1 MASSEPSVRTMLSNL
16 CRQCARAPVR
26 PRALPSAVNA
36 AARRLPTTA
45 GRARSTLASPTA
57 ESQTSASKTPEL
69 RSRWKSSEQRPVLS
83 TSARPT
89 ITTSTSTLIEA
100 QKRRNSTSVLA
111 AKTDNARPTAEQ
123 IAEAEKKTRVLQGD
137 DLFHSYTDSP
147 IADMRK
153 RAAFIKM
160 HAYCPHPHHQST
172 HLPAAEPR
180 LKTTLA
186 RFEDSALPPAHVDF
200 ECPDCG
206 VPVYCCEEH
215 WMDDYEAHLE
225 ICDTLRQ
232 INEDDHDLRSG
243 RVFPE
248 FDYPGPQMEEAL
260 VNMTNWD
267 TLMYTRGFNA
277 VSDDRSMR
285 QVTRLLTYPLTIA
298 SVLHELSP
306 YSIRKGGQLTTEG
319 LKSFSALR
327 YTLHPPK
334 AGESDS
340 IKGLRP
346 QAPAVRLFILGARA
360 ESSLPRDVWVQ
371 LAHLFPSARIHLIF
385 VGPES
390 MTNRDDE
397 FPLPPRTPENPFGAV
412 VEDRIW
418 PSMKISTI
426 VDYYHTIH
434 RTGHFYPYDPYFDCF
449 MLFHPGLGHPA
460 SSHEWTETVPLL
472 LETKAPIIVTGY
484 TQYDMERDIEWVNKT
499 ARGEFDLLM
508 QPGENIF
515 RSLRWDLNDM
525 DPQDISCGNWGLWAF
540 RGKRYEATRKE
551 SDQ

>member
-1 MASSEPSVRTMLSNL
+1 MASSEPAVRAMLSNL
-16 CRQCARAPVR
+16 CRQCARAPAR
-26 PRALPSAVNA
+26 PRPLSPVN
-36 AARRLPTTA
+36 AARRLPTSAT
-45 GRARSTLASPTA
+45 RARSTLATPPAASAKVSSMSCTSDSRPRWRADAAASSTA
-57 ESQTSASKTPEL
+57 TPLHPTSATQRR
-69 RSRWKSSEQRPVLS
+69 RS
-83 TSARPT
+83 
-89 ITTSTSTLIEA
+89 
-100 QKRRNSTSVLA
+100 STSVFA
-111 AKTDNARPTAEQ
+111 AKTDNAQQPSA
-123 IAEAEKKTRVLQGD
+123 ASLAAHEKENRVLAED
-137 DLFHSYTDSP
+137 DLFHSYTNSP

-160 HAYCPHPHHQST
+160 HAHCPHPHHKST

-186 RFEDSALPPAHVDF
+186 RFENGSELPPAHVDF

-206 VPVYCCEEH
+206 IPVYCSEAH

-243 RVFPE
+243 RLFPE

-277 VSDDRSMR
+277 ISDDRSMR
-285 QVTRLLTYPLTIA
+285 QVTRLLTYPVTIA

-334 AGESDS
+334 SGESDS

-346 QAPAVRLFILGARA
+346 QAPAVRLFVLGARA

-385 VGPES
+385 IGPES

-397 FPLPPRTPENPFGAV
+397 FPLPPRTPANPFGAV
-412 VEDRIW
+412 VEDRVW

-426 VDYYHTIH
+426 VDYYHTVH
-434 RTGHFYPYDPYFDCF
+434 KTGYFYPYDPYFDCF

-460 SSHEWTETVPLL
+460 SSHEWAETVPLL
-472 LETKAPIIVTGY
+472 LETKAPILVTGY

-515 RSLRWDLNDM
+515 RSQRWDLNDM

>member
-1 MASSEPSVRTMLSNL
+1 MASSETALRAMLSSL
-16 CRQCARAPVR
+16 CRQCRRTPAR
-26 PRALPSAVNA
+26 PRALASVHTH
-36 AARRLPTTA
+36 ARRLSITA
-45 GRARSTLASPTA
+45 GRFRSTLATA
-57 ESQTSASKTPEL
+57 PVASTAKATSASQASDVRP
-69 RSRWKSSEQRPVLS
+69 RWKADGRRSGISSG
-83 TSARPT
+83 APT
-89 ITTSTSTLIEA
+89 NPAISSIEA

-111 AKTDNARPTAEQ
+111 AKTDNARLTAAQ
-123 IAEAEKKTRVLQGD
+123 ISEAEKKTRVLYD
-137 DLFHSYTDSP
+137 DNLFHSFTDSP

-153 RAAFIKM
+153 RAAYIKM
-160 HAYCPHPHHQST
+160 HAHCPHPHHQST
-172 HLPAAEPR
+172 RLPAAEPR

-225 ICDTLRQ
+225 ICGTLQQ

-277 VSDDRSMR
+277 ISDDRSMR

-334 AGESDS
+334 SGESDS

-385 VGPES
+385 IGPES

-397 FPLPPRTPENPFGAV
+397 FPLPPRTAENPFGAV
-412 VEDRIW
+412 VEDRVW
-418 PSMKISTI
+418 STMKMSTI

-434 RTGHFYPYDPYFDCF
+434 KTGHFYPYDPYFDCF
-449 MLFHPGLGHPA
+449 VMFHPGLGHPA
-460 SSHEWTETVPLL
+460 SSHEWAETVPFL

-508 QPGENIF
+508 EPGENLF

-540 RGKRYEATRKE
+540 RGKRYEATRQE
-551 SDQ
+551 TEQ

>member
-1 MASSEPSVRTMLSNL
+1 MLS
-16 CRQCARAPVR
+16 
-26 PRALPSAVNA
+26 
-36 AARRLPTTA
+36 
-45 GRARSTLASPTA
+45 
-57 ESQTSASKTPEL
+57 
-69 RSRWKSSEQRPVLS
+69 
-83 TSARPT
+83 
-89 ITTSTSTLIEA
+89 
-100 QKRRNSTSVLA
+100 QKRRRSLFSLKADPPVSNEPVAPRKL
-111 AKTDNARPTAEQ
+111 E
-123 IAEAEKKTRVLQGD
+123 ED
-137 DLFHSYTDSP
+137 DLFHSYTESP
-147 IADMRK
+147 IPDMRK

-160 HAYCPHPHHQST
+160 HANCPHPHHQAT
-172 HLPAAEPR
+172 DAPVADLPQRPK
-180 LKTTLA
+180 LKALE
-186 RFEDSALPPAHVDF
+186 RFEDGSTLPPKKVDF

-215 WMDDYEAHLE
+215 WMDDYEAHLQ

-243 RVFPE
+243 RAFPE

-260 VNMTNWD
+260 VNMTSWD
-267 TLMYTRGFNA
+267 TFMYTRGFNA

-285 QVTRLLTYPLTIA
+285 QVTRLLTYPVTIA

-306 YSIRKGGQLTTEG
+306 YNIRKGGQMTTEG

-334 AGESDS
+334 AGGSDS
-340 IKGLRP
+340 IKGIRP

-371 LAHLFPSARIHLIF
+371 LSHMFPSARLHLIF
-385 VGPES
+385 IGPES

-412 VEDRIW
+412 VEDRIC
-418 PSMKISTI
+418 STMKISTI

-434 RTGHFYPYDPYFDCF
+434 KTNYFAPYDPYFDCF
-449 MLFHPGLGHPA
+449 VLFHPGLGHPA

-484 TQYDMERDIEWVNKT
+484 TQYDMERDIEWVGKT
-499 ARGEFDLLM
+499 AKGEFDLLM
-508 QPGENIF
+508 EPSENIF
-515 RSLRWDLNDM
+515 RSQRWDLNDM
-525 DPQDISCGNWGLWAF
+525 DPQDISCGNWGMWAF
-540 RGKRYEATRKE
+540 RGKRYETTRKE
-551 SDQ
+551 AEE